1 MQARIEEVAAVDT
14 LTLHE
19 RHGRY
24 PQANS
29 VEDVRRN
36 LAAVQQR
43 IHRNPTERQNE
54 KTRHK
59 AGFSGVSEILQ
70 AFSGTLSGTTWTRIE
85 K

>member
-43 IHRNPTERQNE
+43 IHRNPTERLP
-54 KTRHK
+54 TI
-59 AGFSGVSEILQ
+59 ILIKPVFY
-70 AFSGTLSGTTWTRIE
+70 ANSFDTP
-85 K
+85 

>member
-19 RHGRY
+19 QHGRY

-29 VEDVRRN
+29 VEDFRRN

-43 IHRNPTERQNE
+43 IHRNPADR
-54 KTRHK
+54 
-59 AGFSGVSEILQ
+59 
-70 AFSGTLSGTTWTRIE
+70 
-85 K
+85 